1 MPGTLTHWD
10 PFADLAD
17 IRARFERLFGDLAD
31 GREREWMPAV
41 DMVRDDGHLILRA
54 DAPGFK
60 PEEITV
66 EVDGDVLTV
75 AGKHEESKEEE
86 TDEHLLRRERRFGS
100 FSRTVTLPKGV
111 EAKRIKAETRDG
123 VLEVT
128 IPLPKETAKEKI
140 TITPKAAA

>member
-1 MPGTLTHWD
+1 MPGTLTRWD

-17 IRARFERLFGDLAD
+17 IRARFDRLFGEIAD
-31 GREREWMPAV
+31 GRERAWMPAV

-60 PEEITV
+60 PEEITLEV
-66 EVDGDVLTV
+66 EGGVLTV
-75 AGKHEESKEEE
+75 AGKHEESTDHK
-86 TDEHLLRRERRFGS
+86 DEHFVRRERRYGS
-100 FSRTVTLPKGV
+100 FSRTLPLPEGV
-111 EAKRIKAETRDG
+111 EAKKIKAATHDG

-128 IPLPKETAKEKI
+128 IPLPKEAAKEKV

>member
-1 MPGTLTHWD
+1 MPGTLTRWD

-17 IRARFERLFGDLAD
+17 IRARFDRLFGEPAD

-41 DMVRDDGHLILRA
+41 DVVREDGHLILRA

-66 EVDGDVLTV
+66 EVEGGVLTV
-75 AGKHEESKEEE
+75 AGKHEESTEAKGERFM
-86 TDEHLLRRERRFGS
+86 RRERRYGS
-100 FSRTVTLPKGV
+100 FTRSVPLPEGV
-111 EAKRIKAETRDG
+111 DAKKIKAETHDG

-128 IPLPKETAKEKI
+128 IPLPKEPAKEKI
-140 TITPKAAA
+140 TITPKAA